1 MEFVS
6 GCVKAI
12 LEKYADPVA
21 NKFAGFVKSE
31 WEKFK
36 IDSDMVFINYLEN
49 SYEKYSKV
57 KTILYRT
64 EPKFIYNFF
73 EFPNLIKDH
82 RTRIESNDINNLLE
96 VSNFLIIK
104 GTGGIGKSTFMKHL
118 FINELSKKDLI
129 PVFVELKDLNDI
141 EGDYCINDFIFDK
154 LYNLGSEINKDYL
167 EYALQSGCFLFL
179 LDGYDEI
186 TSNKKKTFLT
196 KLTNFCD
203 RYSKNYFIVSS
214 RPYSDFVEFQRFT
227 VLDLCTFTKEQA
239 ISLIGKIDYDEN
251 IKSSF
256 CKALEEELY
265 DRHTSFASN
274 PLLLNIML
282 LTFDNYAEIPE
293 KLHLFYANAFETLYS
308 KHDATK
314 GGYKR
319 ELKSN
324 LSFDLFKKLF
334 SYFCFITYYQ
344 GKVEFTYDE
353 LVAFLKKVKI
363 ENVSFDI
370 ESIIDDLVNSICV
383 IYKDGLNYRFAHRS
397 FQEYFTAI
405 FLKELSDENLCKM
418 GLEMIKKDSFRAT
431 HDSVFPML
439 YDMSEERVEQNIFV
453 PLLEKIEANCHDDKY
468 DFYFSQIDLTFE
480 FLDLDLPEDI
490 RLGIRMDTGD
500 ENVRFIRR
508 FSFKYRDQSRE
519 CSDGKSFLSYL
530 EKELDYEIGQPI
542 KASDYIHIN
551 EFADLLRKTWIGLS
565 IETLANL
572 KSILENKKKKGDLD
586 LNELLVS

>member
-1 MEFVS
+1 MEFVA

-12 LEKYADPVA
+12 LEKYTDPIV
-21 NKFAGFVKSE
+21 NKFTGFVKAE

-36 IDSDMVFINYLEN
+36 IDSDRAFIKYLEN
-49 SYEKYSKV
+49 SYEKYSKI

-64 EPKFIYNFF
+64 EPKYIYNFF
-73 EFPNLIKDH
+73 EFPNLIKDR
-82 RTRIESNDINNLLE
+82 RTEIASDDVNNLLD

-141 EGDYCINDFIFDK
+141 ENDYCINDFIFEK
-154 LYNLGSEINKDYL
+154 LYNLGSDINKEYL

-186 TSNKKKTFLT
+186 TSNKKKNFLT
-196 KLTNFCD
+196 KLTSFCD
-203 RYSKNYFIVSS
+203 RYSKNFFIVSS

-227 VLDLCTFTKEQA
+227 VLSLCTFTKEQA
-239 ISLIGKIDYDEN
+239 ISLIGKIDFDEN
-251 IKSSF
+251 IKSNF

-324 LSFDLFKKLF
+324 LSFDFFKKVF
-334 SYFCFITYYQ
+334 SYFCFITYYH

-353 LVAFLKKVKI
+353 LVIYLKKSRIKDCD
-363 ENVSFDI
+363 FDI
-370 ESIIDDLVNSICV
+370 EAIIDDLVNSICV

-405 FLKELSDENLCKM
+405 FLKELSDANLSKM
-418 GLEMIKKDSFRAT
+418 GLELINKDTYRSI
-431 HDSVFPML
+431 HDNVFPML
-439 YDMSEERVEQNIFV
+439 YDMSEDRVEQNIFI
-453 PLLEKIEANCHDDKY
+453 PLLEKIEEHCNSDKY
-468 DFYFSQIDLTFE
+468 DFYFSQIDPVFE
-480 FLDLDLPEDI
+480 FVDIDSPEDI
-490 RLGIRMDTGD
+490 RLVLRVDI
-500 ENVRFIRR
+500 ENEDIDFIRR
-508 FSFKYRDQSRE
+508 YSFKYRGQTKE
-519 CSDGKSFLSYL
+519 YSDEKSFLAYL
-530 EKELDYEIGQPI
+530 KKECNYEIGEAL
-542 KASDYIHIN
+542 KASDFLHIK
-551 EFADLLRKTWIGLS
+551 EFSNLFQKTWIGIS
-565 IETLANL
+565 IETLANF
-572 KSILENKKKKGDLD
+572 KTILENKKRKGDLD